1 MSIFDLFKQIESQQP
16 AVTGPPEYIIAG
28 LGNIGEKYHNTRHN
42 AGFIMID
49 AFAEKM
55 GAKFGKHQFK
65 ANTATAECG
74 GIRVLLLKPDTY
86 MNLSGQA
93 VTEAMQFYQIPP
105 ERVIVIYDDINL
117 GVGELRIRKKGS
129 DGGHNGMKNIIYLS
143 GADTFP
149 RIRVGIGKKPHP
161 DYDLAAWVLSAF
173 SPEELKTLSETA
185 DTVCAALPLMLEG
198 KTDLAMNRYNTGKQN
213 KQKLP
218 KQNAEAEQKQEE
230 PSCEA
235 SNSPQP

>member
-1 MSIFDLFKQIESQQP
+1 MSIFDLFKQIESQTP

-28 LGNIGEKYHNTRHN
+28 LGNIGEKYQNTRHN
-42 AGFIMID
+42 AGFMMID
-49 AFAEKM
+49 AFAAQC

-65 ANTATAECG
+65 SNTTLTECG
-74 GIRVLLLKPDTY
+74 GVRCLLLKPDTF

-105 ERVIVIYDDINL
+105 EHVIVIYDDINL

-149 RIRVGIGKKPHP
+149 RIRIGIGQKPHP
-161 DYDLAAWVLSAF
+161 DYDLADWVLSAF
-173 SPEELKTLSETA
+173 SAEDRETLADTA
-185 DTVCAALPLMLEG
+185 KTVCAALALMLEG
-198 KTDLAMNRYNTGKQN
+198 KTDLAMSRFNTGKQ
-213 KQKLP
+213 KKP
-218 KQNAEAEQKQEE
+218 KNDV
-230 PSCEA
+230 PSQQSGEVQA
-235 SNSPQP
+235 

>member
-1 MSIFDLFKQIESQQP
+1 MSIFDLFKQIESNAP
-16 AVTGPPEYIIAG
+16 AVTGPPEFIIAG
-28 LGNIGEKYHNTRHN
+28 LGHIGEKYHNTRHN

-49 AFAEKM
+49 AFAAEH

-65 ANTATAECG
+65 SNTAMAECSG
-74 GIRVLLLKPDTY
+74 KRCLLLKPDTF

-149 RIRVGIGKKPHP
+149 RIRVGIGQKPHP
-161 DYDLAAWVLSAF
+161 DYDLAAWVLSRF
-173 SPEELKTLSETA
+173 DDDDYNEMLR
-185 DTVCAALPLMLEG
+185 VCGNVLPALEYMVG
-198 KTDLAMNRYNTGKQN
+198 GNIDKAMNLYN
-213 KQKLP
+213 
-218 KQNAEAEQKQEE
+218 
-230 PSCEA
+230 
-235 SNSPQP
+235 

>member
-1 MSIFDLFKQIESQQP
+1 MSIFDLFKQIESNTP

-28 LGNIGEKYHNTRHN
+28 LGNIGEKYQNTRHN
-42 AGFIMID
+42 AGFMMID
-49 AFAEKM
+49 AFAEQH

-65 ANTATAECG
+65 SNTAMAECG
-74 GIRVLLLKPDTY
+74 GIRCLLLKPDTF

-105 ERVIVIYDDINL
+105 EHVIVIYDDINL

-149 RIRVGIGKKPHP
+149 RIRVGIGQKPHP
-161 DYDLAAWVLSAF
+161 DYDLADWVLSAF
-173 SPEELKTLSETA
+173 SPAERDTLA
-185 DTVCAALPLMLEG
+185 DTAKTVCEALSLMIEG
-198 KTDLAMNRYNTGKQN
+198 KTDLAMNRFNTGKQ
-213 KQKLP
+213 KKP
-218 KQNAEAEQKQEE
+218 KAAENNTAGQQTEE
-230 PSCEA
+230 GGACT
-235 SNSPQP
+235 

>member
-1 MSIFDLFKQIESQQP
+1 VSIFDLFKQIESQNT
-16 AVTGPPEYIIAG
+16 AVTGPPAYIIAG

-42 AGFIMID
+42 AGFMMID
-49 AFAEKM
+49 AFAQKY

-65 ANTATAECG
+65 SNTAMAEADG
-74 GIRVLLLKPDTY
+74 VRVLLLKPDTF

-105 ERVIVIYDDINL
+105 ERVIVVYDDINL
-117 GVGELRIRKKGS
+117 DVGELRIRKKGS

-161 DYDLAAWVLSAF
+161 DYDLADWVLSAF
-173 SPEELKTLSETA
+173 SPEELQTLARTA
-185 DTVCAALPLMLEG
+185 ETVCEALPLMLAD
-198 KTDLAMNRYNTGKQN
+198 KTDLAMSRYNGGKQK
-213 KQKLP
+213 KQKP
-218 KQNAEAEQKQEE
+218 AKPQPEQGQEE
-230 PSCEA
+230 S
-235 SNSPQP
+235 

>member
-1 MSIFDLFKQIESQQP
+1 MSIFDLFKQIESQNT
-16 AVTGPPEYIIAG
+16 AVTGPPAYIIAG

-42 AGFIMID
+42 AGFMMID
-49 AFAEKM
+49 AFAQKY

-65 ANTATAECG
+65 SNTAMAEAD
-74 GIRVLLLKPDTY
+74 GIRVLLLKPDTF

-105 ERVIVIYDDINL
+105 ERVIVVYDDINL
-117 GVGELRIRKKGS
+117 DVGELRIRKKGS

-161 DYDLAAWVLSAF
+161 DYDLADWVLSAF
-173 SPEELKTLSETA
+173 SPEELQTLSKTA
-185 DTVCAALPLMLEG
+185 ETVCEALPLMLAD
-198 KTDLAMNRYNTGKQN
+198 KTDLAMSRYNGGKQK
-213 KQKLP
+213 KQKP
-218 KQNAEAEQKQEE
+218 AKPQPEQGQEE
-230 PSCEA
+230 S
-235 SNSPQP
+235 

>member
-1 MSIFDLFKQIESQQP
+1 MSIFDLFKQIESNAP

-28 LGNIGEKYHNTRHN
+28 LGNIGEKYQNTRHN
-42 AGFIMID
+42 AGFMMID
-49 AFAEKM
+49 AFAETY

-65 ANTATAECG
+65 SNTATAECG
-74 GIRVLLLKPDTY
+74 GVRCLLLKPDTF

-105 ERVIVIYDDINL
+105 EHIIVIYDDINL

-149 RIRVGIGKKPHP
+149 RIRVGIGQKPHP
-161 DYDLAAWVLSAF
+161 DYDLADWVLSAF
-173 SPEELKTLSETA
+173 SPAERETLAETA
-185 DTVCAALPLMLEG
+185 KAVSEALALMV
-198 KTDLAMNRYNTGKQN
+198 KDQTDLAMNRYNTGKQ
-213 KQKLP
+213 KKP
-218 KQNAEAEQKQEE
+218 KAPKSDAAGQQNEE
-230 PSCEA
+230 GGSCT
-235 SNSPQP
+235 

>member
-49 AFAEKM
+49 AFAEKT
-55 GAKFGKHQFK
+55 GAKFGRHQFK
-65 ANTATAECG
+65 ANTALTECG
-74 GIRVLLLKPDTY
+74 GKRVLLLKPDTF

-117 GVGELRIRKKGS
+117 GVGELRIRQKGS

-143 GADTFP
+143 GSDTFP

-161 DYDLAAWVLSAF
+161 DYDLAAWVLSVF
-173 SPEELKTLSETA
+173 SPEELAVLA
-185 DTVCAALPLMLEG
+185 DTAKTVCEALPLMLEG
-198 KTDLAMNRYNTGKQN
+198 RVDLAMNRYNTGKPK
-213 KQKLP
+213 KQKQP
-218 KQNAEAEQKQEE
+218 MPDAETANQQEDS
-230 PSCEA
+230 SCEA
-235 SNSPQP
+235 SNSPQS

>member
-1 MSIFDLFKQIESQQP
+1 VSIFDLFKQIESQNT
-16 AVTGPPEYIIAG
+16 AVTGPPAYIIAG

-42 AGFIMID
+42 AGFMMID
-49 AFAEKM
+49 AFAQKY

-65 ANTATAECG
+65 SNTAMAEAD
-74 GIRVLLLKPDTY
+74 GIRVLLLKPDTF

-105 ERVIVIYDDINL
+105 ERVIVVYDDINL
-117 GVGELRIRKKGS
+117 DVGELRIRKKGS

-161 DYDLAAWVLSAF
+161 DYDLADWVLSAF
-173 SPEELKTLSETA
+173 SPEELQTLSKTA
-185 DTVCAALPLMLEG
+185 ETVCEALPLMLAD
-198 KTDLAMNRYNTGKQN
+198 KTDLAMSRYNGGKQK
-213 KQKLP
+213 KQKP
-218 KQNAEAEQKQEE
+218 AKPQPEQGQEE
-230 PSCEA
+230 S
-235 SNSPQP
+235 

>member
-1 MSIFDLFKQIESQQP
+1 MSIFDLFKQIESQNT
-16 AVTGPPEYIIAG
+16 AVTGPPAYIIAG

-49 AFAEKM
+49 AFAQKY
-55 GAKFGKHQFK
+55 GAQFGKHQFK
-65 ANTATAECG
+65 ANTAMAEVG
-74 GIRVLLLKPDTY
+74 GVRVLLMKPDTF

-105 ERVIVIYDDINL
+105 ERVIVVYDDINL
-117 GVGELRIRKKGS
+117 NVGELRIRKKGS

-173 SPEELKTLSETA
+173 SPEELQTLAETA
-185 DTVCAALPLMLEG
+185 ETVCEALPMMLQDQ
-198 KTDLAMNRYNTGKQN
+198 TDLAMSRYNSGKQK
-213 KQKLP
+213 KQKSA
-218 KQNAEAEQKQEE
+218 KQAQEE
-230 PSCEA
+230 T
-235 SNSPQP
+235 

>member
-1 MSIFDLFKQIESQQP
+1 MSIFDLFKQIESNAP

-28 LGNIGEKYHNTRHN
+28 LGNIGEKYQNTRHN
-42 AGFIMID
+42 AGFMMID
-49 AFAEKM
+49 AFAEKH

-65 ANTATAECG
+65 SNTAMTECG
-74 GIRVLLLKPDTY
+74 GVRCLLLKPDTF

-105 ERVIVIYDDINL
+105 EHIIVIYDDINL

-149 RIRVGIGKKPHP
+149 RIRVGIGQKPHP
-161 DYDLAAWVLSAF
+161 DYDLADWVLSVFTA
-173 SPEELKTLSETA
+173 EDLKKLGETA
-185 DTVCAALPLMLEG
+185 ETVSEALALMV
-198 KTDLAMNRYNTGKQN
+198 KDQTDLAMNRYNTGKQK
-213 KQKLP
+213 KQKP
-218 KQNAEAEQKQEE
+218 QNSGASGQQKEE
-230 PSCEA
+230 GGTCI
-235 SNSPQP
+235 

>member
-1 MSIFDLFKQIESQQP
+1 MSIFDLFKQIESNAP

-28 LGNIGEKYHNTRHN
+28 LGNIGEKYQNTRHN
-42 AGFIMID
+42 AGFMMID
-49 AFAEKM
+49 AFAEKH

-65 ANTATAECG
+65 SNTATAECG
-74 GIRVLLLKPDTY
+74 GVRCLLLKPDTF

-105 ERVIVIYDDINL
+105 EHIIVIYDDINL

-129 DGGHNGMKNIIYLS
+129 DGGHNGMKNIIYLT

-149 RIRVGIGKKPHP
+149 RIRVGIGQKPHP

-173 SPEELKTLSETA
+173 SAEELQTLSETA
-185 DTVCAALPLMLEG
+185 KTVCEALPLMLTG
-198 KTDLAMNRYNTGKQN
+198 RTDQAMNRFNTGKQ
-213 KQKLP
+213 KKP
-218 KQNAEAEQKQEE
+218 KQQTPEQEAA
-230 PSCEA
+230 PCE
-235 SNSPQP
+235 